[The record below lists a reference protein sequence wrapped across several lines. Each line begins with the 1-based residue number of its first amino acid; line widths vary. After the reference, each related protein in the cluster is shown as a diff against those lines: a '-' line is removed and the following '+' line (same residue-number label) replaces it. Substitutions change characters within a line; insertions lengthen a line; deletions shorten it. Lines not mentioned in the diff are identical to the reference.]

1 MGCVYYIIN
10 NHMMILTIAIP
21 QAIIIIVICLHNVKH
36 AGTLFIK
43 LTQHLSQ
50 FMSTS
55 FQVKAVVHF

>member
-1 MGCVYYIIN
+1 
-10 NHMMILTIAIP
+10 MILTIAIP